1 MTAGGDPAACC
12 LCSLPA
18 RRLPA
23 RVKNRRLAAMR
34 RLAAEGEY
42 FSDEAMRQRAPLLYH
57 QHIGQYMPD
66 EGQQQGQGAPQGGGA
81 AEQQQQQQGEG
92 SGGDKPREDEA
103 AKAGCGPWGGACL
116 AAALREA
123 LAHSE
128 GRGRQEE
135 GQAGPGVSG
144 AGGEVEMQDAAGGS
158 GSVGPAA
165 GPSGWAAANA
175 DVGGGFSGGSG
186 PGRAPQ
192 GGGGGDGSR
201 GGDGGGGGGG
211 GNAAQLFSE
220 FLLRQDDEAQLV
232 MRRMREQEEEDAQVG
247 AGAHKWRA
255 LLDA

>member
-1 MTAGGDPAACC
+1 M
-12 LCSLPA
+12 CSLPA

-66 EGQQQGQGAPQGGGA
+66 EGQGQGQGQGAPQ
-81 AEQQQQQQGEG
+81 EQQQQQQQGEA
-92 SGGDKPREDEA
+92 SSGDKPTEDAA
-103 AKAGCGPWGGACL
+103 AKGGCGPWGGACL

-128 GRGRQEE
+128 GRERQGE
-135 GQAGPGVSG
+135 GQAGAG
-144 AGGEVEMQDAAGGS
+144 AGGGGGEVEMRD
-158 GSVGPAA
+158 AA
-165 GPSGWAAANA
+165 GPSGSAGAAAGSLGRTA
-175 DVGGGFSGGSG
+175 ASAELGGGPAGRPG
-186 PGRAPQ
+186 PGLASQ
-192 GGGGGDGSR
+192 GGGGG
-201 GGDGGGGGGG
+201 GGGAGGAG

-247 AGAHKWRA
+247 AGAHVGP
-255 LLDA
+255 